1 MSAFRQLLLNFVTER
16 AFDDLFARAGRQFL
30 IARWSSESLV
40 RGDEDSYRH
49 FASQADLPQRVI
61 AADKRP
67 PSLTPYNTN
76 RVRLQLMLREPLL
89 ARLESIILRLLHVF
103 DEDASRMRATVM
115 KAISELV
122 QADPAVMVIP
132 VSVSL
137 WRLTSLSPSNSAPVR
152 WYLQQVARVIA
163 GRMHDPSRL
172 VRAEALDMLG
182 RNIQAVPRLLDSYF
196 DLLLGM
202 IVDEGVNVRKVIVVK
217 DRIVNIVAG

>member
-30 IARWSSESLV
+30 VARWSSESLV
-40 RGDEDSYRH
+40 RGDADSYRH

-67 PSLTPYNTN
+67 PSLSPYNTN

-137 WRLTSLSPSNSAPVR
+137 CRLNLSVALLPAPPFVGIFSKSHVSLLAACTTHRVSCAPRRLICWAVT
-152 WYLQQVARVIA
+152 YKQSRVFWTHTLICSWA
-163 GRMHDPSRL
+163 
-172 VRAEALDMLG
+172 
-182 RNIQAVPRLLDSYF
+182 
-196 DLLLGM
+196 
-202 IVDEGVNVRKVIVVK
+202 
-217 DRIVNIVAG
+217 